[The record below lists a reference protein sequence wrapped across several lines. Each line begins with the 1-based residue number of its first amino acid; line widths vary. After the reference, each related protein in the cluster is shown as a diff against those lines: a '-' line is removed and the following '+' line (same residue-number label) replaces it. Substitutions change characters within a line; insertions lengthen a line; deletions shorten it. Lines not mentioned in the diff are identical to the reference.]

1 MRVVEKLK
9 RYLLH
14 RSGSVMMRKFSRLGV
29 IMANHKGSTNRNSNV
44 DNRRITRHLS
54 SNQNC
59 TVQEEGK
66 LWSSHMALCAW
77 LKTKKKQ
84 PATFST
90 VLECLLLSSSSSC
103 GQHMQNLAHVEAH
116 LTMLNWYNRENDDDF
131 VRGIVASASAHAMY
145 SYSILLR
152 VSFCK
157 HHGKM

>member
-14 RSGSVMMRKFSRLGV
+14 RSGSVMMRKFSRLRV

-77 LKTKKKQ
+77 LKTKKPGNFFNGSGVSSPQQQLFLRSAYAEFGTCGGTSDHAKLVQ
-84 PATFST
+84 QGERRRLRQGDRSERKCARY
-90 VLECLLLSSSSSC
+90 VLVLD
-103 GQHMQNLAHVEAH
+103 LAA
-116 LTMLNWYNRENDDDF
+116 REF
-131 VRGIVASASAHAMY
+131 
-145 SYSILLR
+145 L
-152 VSFCK
+152 
-157 HHGKM
+157 